1 MECPILLGGSW
12 KGGQSASALTNESQR
27 RPSLLLVD
35 ALNLIRRVYAAQPG
49 EDGPER
55 AEGAKASSVQS
66 LRRGLREC
74 APTHAVCVFD
84 GDGQSWRHELHP
96 DYKAGH
102 APMPDALESALEGYR
117 EAFREIGVA
126 SLIRPRLEADD
137 VIATISCKAIAA
149 GASATILS
157 TDKIFLAMLPQ
168 GVRVRD
174 HFKGA
179 DFYAQDVVKKFG
191 VRPEQL
197 IDFLALAGDRGN
209 GINGVPGIGPKSAGE
224 LLSRFETLEDVL
236 QAMDDLEGKL
246 GERLRIHATTARL
259 CHTLISLRTDLEL
272 GTNMSELRY
281 LPTDVQ
287 GRTN

>member
-12 KGGQSASALTNESQR
+12 KAGHSATVLTNESQR

-84 GDGQSWRHELHP
+84 GDGQSWRHELYP

-117 EAFREIGVA
+117 EAFREIGVV
-126 SLIRPRLEADD
+126 SLSRPRLEADD
-137 VIATISCKAIAA
+137 VIATISCKVVAG

-157 TDKIFLAMLPQ
+157 TDKIFLGLLPQ

-174 HFKGA
+174 HFKGV

-197 IDFLALAGDRGN
+197 VDFLALAGDRGN
-209 GINGVPGIGPKSAGE
+209 GINGVPGIGPKNAGE

-246 GERLRIHATTARL
+246 GERLRVHATTARL

>member
-1 MECPILLGGSW
+1 M
-12 KGGQSASALTNESQR
+12 ANESQR

-66 LRRGLREC
+66 LRRGLHEC
-74 APTHAVCVFD
+74 APTHALCVFD

-102 APMPDALESALEGYR
+102 APMPEALEAALEGYR

-137 VIATISCKAIAA
+137 VIATISCKAVGA
-149 GASATILS
+149 GALATILS
-157 TDKIFLAMLPQ
+157 TDKIFLALLPR

-174 HFKGA
+174 HFKGI
-179 DFYAQDVVKKFG
+179 DFETQDVVKKFG

-197 IDFLALAGDRGN
+197 VDFLALAGDRGN
-209 GINGVPGIGPKSAGE
+209 GINGVPGIGPKSAAE

-236 QAMDDLEGKL
+236 QAMNDLEGKL
-246 GERLRIHATTARL
+246 GERLRSHGETARL
-259 CHTLISLRTDLEL
+259 CHTLIGLRTDLEL
-272 GTNMSELRY
+272 DTNLSELRY
-281 LPTDVQ
+281 LAADV
-287 GRTN
+287 

>member
-1 MECPILLGGSW
+1 MTN
-12 KGGQSASALTNESQR
+12 ASPQ

-55 AEGAKASSVQS
+55 AEGAKVSSAQS

-84 GDGQSWRHELHP
+84 GHGQSWRHELLP
-96 DYKAGH
+96 DYKSGH

-117 EAFREIGVA
+117 EAFREMGVV
-126 SLIRPRLEADD
+126 SLSRPRLEADD
-137 VIATISCKAIAA
+137 VIATLACKVIAA

-157 TDKIFLAMLPQ
+157 TDKIFLGLLPR

-179 DFYAQDVVKKFG
+179 DCDAQNVIEKFG
-191 VRPEQL
+191 IRPDQL
-197 IDFLALAGDRGN
+197 VDFLALAGDRGN
-209 GINGVPGIGPKSAGE
+209 GIHGVPGIGPKRASD
-224 LLSRFETLEDVL
+224 LLSRFETVEEVL
-236 QAMDDLEGKL
+236 QAAEDLEGKL
-246 GERLRIHATTARL
+246 GEHLRNHATTARL
-259 CHTLISLRTDLEL
+259 CRTLVGLRIDLEI
-272 GTNMSELRY
+272 GTNLKELRY
-281 LPTDVQ
+281 LPPAPP
-287 GRTN
+287 GRN

>member
-1 MECPILLGGSW
+1 MAGHSTT
-12 KGGQSASALTNESQR
+12 ALTNESQR

-55 AEGAKASSVQS
+55 AEGAKVSSVQS

-74 APTHAVCVFD
+74 EPTHAVCVFD

-96 DYKAGH
+96 EYKAGH

-117 EAFREIGVA
+117 KAFREIGVA
-126 SLIRPRLEADD
+126 SLIWPRLEADD
-137 VIATISCKAIAA
+137 VIATISCKAVAA

-157 TDKIFLAMLPQ
+157 TDKIFLGLLPQ

-179 DFYAQDVVKKFG
+179 DFYTQDVVEKFG

-197 IDFLALAGDRGN
+197 VDFLALAGDRGN

-246 GERLRIHATTARL
+246 GERLRNHATTARL
-259 CHTLISLRTDLEL
+259 CHTLIGLRTDLEL
-272 GTNMSELRY
+272 GTNLSELRY
-281 LPTDVQ
+281 LPADVQ

>member
-1 MECPILLGGSW
+1 M
-12 KGGQSASALTNESQR
+12 TDESQR

-49 EDGPER
+49 EDGPAR
-55 AEGAKASSVQS
+55 AEGAKAASVQS

-74 APTHAVCVFD
+74 MPSHAVCVFD

-102 APMPDALESALEGYR
+102 APMPEALESALAGYR

-149 GASATILS
+149 GASVTILS
-157 TDKIFLAMLPQ
+157 TDKIFLAMLPR

-179 DFYAQDVVKKFG
+179 DFHSQDVVNKFG

-197 IDFLALAGDRGN
+197 VDFLALAGDRGN
-209 GINGVPGIGPKSAGE
+209 GINGVPGIGPKRASE
-224 LLSRFETLEDVL
+224 LLSRFETLEEML

-259 CHTLISLRTDLEL
+259 CHRMISLRTDLEL

-281 LPTDVQ
+281 LPTDVR
-287 GRTN
+287 GRTR